1 MEGRRAPMTVNRNP
15 KKSRPYD
22 TPPKRRRSLI
32 PGATDSAAAGFVVA
46 AAAWLAIATAIGAL
60 AIFMRIVPFEFS
72 YPFGIF
78 DLGFELN
85 ERRVDAAFVNA
96 TVYGWLSN
104 AGFAA
109 VAFMT
114 PRLFGRPLAGEKLV
128 NVAMAIWNLALAGGI
143 GALYVFDLGPNAPL
157 TAIPWFIGGGLALG
171 ALLVTGSFLAT
182 AGAGIRTGY
191 VSTWFAGVA
200 LLGLAGLT
208 GLSAALGLVAF
219 VIDLPS
225 LTVAL
230 VSVFIERAIVTVW
243 LLGMAYATLH
253 YLVPRAT
260 GLPLASAGLGLL
272 TWLTW
277 LALAPVSAV
286 GELRDTQVPYFV
298 TTVGSVA
305 TILLLVPASLAVVN
319 LAQSMSGRWSA
330 VFGRGTLAFAAV
342 SATFLLA
349 AALLEAIG
357 ALASV
362 RAVVAGTEWERGV
375 FLWAAYGAYSLASL
389 GLMDH
394 AMPRIL
400 RRSWA
405 PGALTSTTLWLAF
418 AGAAI
423 GGVALMGAGLAEGS
437 LLAAG
442 TAAEE
447 VAAALLPY
455 RVAGFLAFGLVAI
468 AGLSTLVNLFLIY
481 TSGEPADYVVPG
493 STAAA
498 AAGH

>member
-1 MEGRRAPMTVNRNP
+1 MTVNRNP

-22 TPPKRRRSLI
+22 QPPKPRRSLI
-32 PGATDSAAAGFVVA
+32 PGGTDSAATGFVVA
-46 AAAWLAIATAIGAL
+46 AAVWLAIATGIGAL
-60 AIFMRIVPFEFS
+60 AIFIRIVPFELAF
-72 YPFGIF
+72 PFGIF

-85 ERRVDAAFVNA
+85 ERRVDAAFANA

-109 VAFMT
+109 IAFMT

-128 NVAMAIWNLALAGGI
+128 NVAMAIWNLSLAGGI
-143 GALYVFDLGPNAPL
+143 AALYVFDLGANAPL

-191 VSTWFAGVA
+191 ISTWFAGVA

-208 GLSAALGLVAF
+208 GLSATLGLVAF

-230 VSVFIERAIVTVW
+230 VSVFIERAIFTIW

-253 YLVPRAT
+253 YVVPRAT

-286 GELRDTQVPYFV
+286 AELRDTQVPYFV
-298 TTVGSVA
+298 TTLGSVA

-330 VFGRGTLAFAAV
+330 VFGRGALAFAAV

-349 AALLEAIG
+349 TALLEAIG
-357 ALASV
+357 SLASV
-362 RAVVAGTEWERGV
+362 QARVTGTEWERGA
-375 FLWAAYGAYSLASL
+375 FLWAAYGAFSLAAL
-389 GLMDH
+389 GLMEH
-394 AMPRIL
+394 ATPRIL
-400 RRSWA
+400 RRSWG
-405 PGALTSTTLWLAF
+405 PGVLTSATLWLVF
-418 AGAAI
+418 GGAAI
-423 GGVALMGAGLAEGS
+423 GGVGLLGAGLAEGS

-447 VAAALLPY
+447 IAAALLPY
-455 RVAGFLAFGLVAI
+455 RVAGFLGFGLVALG
-468 AGLSTLVNLFLIY
+468 GLSTLLNLFLIY
-481 TSGEPADYVVPG
+481 TSGEPADYTVPG
-493 STAAA
+493 QAATA

>member
-1 MEGRRAPMTVNRNP
+1 MEGRRALMTVNRKP
-15 KKSRPYD
+15 KQSRPYD

-32 PGATDSAAAGFVVA
+32 PGGPDSAATGFVVA
-46 AAAWLAIATAIGAL
+46 AAVWLAIATGIGAL
-60 AIFMRIVPFEFS
+60 AIFIRIAPFELA

-85 ERRVDAAFVNA
+85 ARRVDAAFANA

-128 NVAMAIWNLALAGGI
+128 NVAMGIWNLSLAGGI

-171 ALLVTGSFLAT
+171 ALLITGSFLAT

-191 VSTWFAGVA
+191 ISTWFAGVA

-208 GLSAALGLVAF
+208 GLGAALGLVAF

-230 VSVFIERAIVTVW
+230 VSVFIERAVITVW

-253 YLVPRAT
+253 YLVPRGT

-277 LALAPVSAV
+277 LALAPVSALA
-286 GELRDTQVPYFV
+286 ELRDTQVPYVV
-298 TTVGSVA
+298 TTLGSVA

-330 VFGRGTLAFAAV
+330 VFGRGALAFAAV

-349 AALLEAIG
+349 TALLEAIG
-357 ALASV
+357 SLASV
-362 RAVVAGTEWERGV
+362 QARVAGTEWERGV
-375 FLWAAYGAYSLASL
+375 FLWAAYGAFSLAAF
-389 GLMDH
+389 GLMEH
-394 AMPRIL
+394 AVPRIL
-400 RRSWA
+400 RRAWG
-405 PGALTSTTLWLAF
+405 PGPLTSATLWLAF
-418 AGAAI
+418 GGAAVA
-423 GGVALMGAGLAEGS
+423 GVALMGAGLAEGS
-437 LLAAG
+437 LLAAA
-442 TAAEE
+442 TAAEDIS
-447 VAAALLPY
+447 AALLPY
-455 RVAGFLAFGLVAI
+455 RVPALLGFGLVAL
-468 AGLSTLVNLFLIY
+468 AGLSALINLFLIY
-481 TSGEPADYVVPG
+481 TSGEPADYTVPRQ
-493 STAAA
+493 AAT

>member
-32 PGATDSAAAGFVVA
+32 PGGPDSAATGFVVA
-46 AAAWLAIATAIGAL
+46 AAIWLAIATGIGAL
-60 AIFMRIVPFEFS
+60 AIFIRIVPFELAF
-72 YPFGIF
+72 PIGFF

-85 ERRVDAAFVNA
+85 QRRVDAAFANA

-109 VAFMT
+109 IAFMT

-143 GALYVFDLGPNAPL
+143 GALYVFDLGPNAAL
-157 TAIPWFIGGGLALG
+157 TAIPWFIGGGLAFG
-171 ALLVTGSFLAT
+171 ALLITGSFLAT
-182 AGAGIRTGY
+182 AGAGITRGY
-191 VSTWFAGVA
+191 ISTWFAGVA

-208 GLSAALGLVAF
+208 GLSAALGLVDF
-219 VIDLPS
+219 LIDLPS

-230 VSVFIERAIVTVW
+230 ASVFIERAVFTIW
-243 LLGMAYATLH
+243 LLGMAYATLL
-253 YLVPRAT
+253 YIVPRAT
-260 GLPLASAGLGLL
+260 GLPLASAGLALL

-277 LALAPVSAV
+277 LAFAPLSAV

-298 TTVGSVA
+298 TSLGSVA
-305 TILLLVPASLAVVN
+305 TMLLLVPASLAVVN
-319 LAQSMSGRWSA
+319 LAQSMSGRWSG
-330 VFGRGTLAFAAV
+330 VFGRGALAFAAA
-342 SATFLLA
+342 SAAFLLA

-357 ALASV
+357 SLASV
-362 RAVVAGTEWERGV
+362 QARVAGTEWERGV
-375 FLWAAYGAYSLASL
+375 FLWAAYGAFSLAAL
-389 GLMDH
+389 GLLEH
-394 AMPRIL
+394 AAPRVL
-400 RRSWA
+400 RRSWG
-405 PGALTSTTLWLAF
+405 PGALTSATLWLVF
-418 AGAAI
+418 GGAAI
-423 GGVALMGAGLAEGS
+423 GGVGLMGAGLAEGS
-437 LLAAG
+437 LLASG

-447 VAAALLPY
+447 IAAALLPY
-455 RVAGFLAFGLVAI
+455 RVVGFLGFGLVAL

-481 TSGEPADYVVPG
+481 TSGEPADYTVPG
-493 STAAA
+493 QAATA

>member
-32 PGATDSAAAGFVVA
+32 PGGTDSAATGFVVA
-46 AAAWLAIATAIGAL
+46 AAIWLAIATGIGAL
-60 AIFMRIVPFEFS
+60 AIFIRIVPLEFTF
-72 YPFGIF
+72 PFGIF

-85 ERRVDAAFVNA
+85 ERRVDAAFANA

-109 VAFMT
+109 IAFMA
-114 PRLFGRPLAGEKLV
+114 PRLFGRPLAGEALV
-128 NVAMAIWNLALAGGI
+128 NVAMAIWNLSLAGGI
-143 GALYVFDLGPNAPL
+143 AALYVFELGQNAPL

-191 VSTWFAGVA
+191 ISTWFAGVA

-208 GLSAALGLVAF
+208 GLSAALGLVRFF
-219 VIDLPS
+219 VDLPD

-230 VSVFIERAIVTVW
+230 ASVFIERAIVTIW
-243 LLGMAYATLH
+243 LLGTAYATLH

-286 GELRDTQVPYFV
+286 AELRDTQVPYFV
-298 TTVGSVA
+298 TTLGSVA

-330 VFGRGTLAFAAV
+330 VFGRGALAYAAV

-349 AALLEAIG
+349 VALLEAIG
-357 ALASV
+357 SLSSV
-362 RAVVAGTEWERGV
+362 RAAVSGTEWERGV
-375 FLWAAYGAYSLASL
+375 FLWMAYGAFSLAAL
-389 GLMDH
+389 GLMEH

-400 RRSWA
+400 RRSWG
-405 PGALTSTTLWLAF
+405 PGALSSATLWLVF
-418 AGAAI
+418 GGAAI

-442 TAAEE
+442 TAPEE
-447 VAAALLPY
+447 IGASLLPY
-455 RVAGFLAFGLVAI
+455 RILGFLGFGLVALGGI
-468 AGLSTLVNLFLIY
+468 SSLVNLFLIY
-481 TSGEPADYVVPG
+481 TSGEPADYTVPG
-493 STAAA
+493 RAASAAA
-498 AAGH
+498 SH

>member
-1 MEGRRAPMTVNRNP
+1 MEGPRAPMTVNRNP

-32 PGATDSAAAGFVVA
+32 PGGTDSAATGFTVA
-46 AAAWLAIATAIGAL
+46 AAVWLAIATGIGAL
-60 AIFMRIVPFEFS
+60 AIFLRIVPFELTV
-72 YPFGIF
+72 PFGIF

-85 ERRVDAAFVNA
+85 ERRADAAFVNA

-104 AGFAA
+104 AGFTAI
-109 VAFMT
+109 VFMA
-114 PRLFGRPLAGEKLV
+114 PRLFGRPLAGEKLA
-128 NVAMAIWNLALAGGI
+128 NVAMAIWNLSLAGGI

-191 VSTWFAGVA
+191 LSTWFAGVA

-208 GLSAALGLVAF
+208 GLSATLGLADF
-219 VIDLPS
+219 LLDLPS

-230 VSVFIERAIVTVW
+230 VSVFIQRAIVTVW

-277 LALAPVSAV
+277 LALAPASAI
-286 GELRDTQVPYFV
+286 GELRDTQVPYV
-298 TTVGSVA
+298 ITTLGSVA
-305 TILLLVPASLAVVN
+305 TILLFVPAALAVVN
-319 LAQSMSGRWSA
+319 LAQSMSGRWSG
-330 VFGRGTLAFAAV
+330 VFGRGPLAFAAV

-349 AALLEAIG
+349 TALLEAIG
-357 ALASV
+357 SLASV
-362 RAVVAGTEWERGV
+362 QARVVGTEWERGA
-375 FLWAAYGAYSLASL
+375 FLWAAYGAFGLAAL
-389 GLMDH
+389 GLIEH
-394 AMPRIL
+394 ATPRIL
-400 RRSWA
+400 RRSWG
-405 PGALTSTTLWLAF
+405 PGLLSSATLWF
-418 AGAAI
+418 VFGGAAI

-437 LLAAG
+437 LLASG
-442 TAAEE
+442 TAPEDL
-447 VAAALLPY
+447 AAALLPY
-455 RVAGFLAFGLVAI
+455 RVAGFLGFGLVALG
-468 AGLSTLVNLFLIY
+468 GLSTLINLFLVY
-481 TSGEPADYVVPG
+481 TSGQPADYTVPG
-493 STAAA
+493 QAATA

>member
-1 MEGRRAPMTVNRNP
+1 MTVNRNL

-32 PGATDSAAAGFVVA
+32 PDGPDSAATGFVVA
-46 AAAWLAIATAIGAL
+46 AAVWLAIATGIGAL
-60 AIFMRIVPFEFS
+60 AIFIRVVPFELA

-78 DLGFELN
+78 DLGFALDA
-85 ERRVDAAFVNA
+85 RRVDAAFVNA

-109 VAFMT
+109 IAFMT
-114 PRLFGRPLAGEKLV
+114 PRLFGRPIAGEKLV
-128 NVAMAIWNLALAGGI
+128 TVAMAIWNLSLAGGI

-171 ALLVTGSFLAT
+171 ALLITGSFLAT

-191 VSTWFAGVA
+191 ISTWFAGVA

-219 VIDLPS
+219 AIELPS

-230 VSVFIERAIVTVW
+230 VSVFIERAIITVW
-243 LLGMAYATLH
+243 LLGMAFATLH

-260 GLPLASAGLGLL
+260 GLPLASAGLALL

-286 GELRDTQVPYFV
+286 AELRDTQVPYVV
-298 TTVGSVA
+298 TTLGSVA

-330 VFGRGTLAFAAV
+330 VFGRGALAFAAV

-349 AALLEAIG
+349 TALLEAIG
-357 ALASV
+357 SLASV
-362 RAVVAGTEWERGV
+362 QARVAGTEWERGV
-375 FLWAAYGAYSLASL
+375 FLWAAYGAFSLAAL
-389 GLMDH
+389 GLMEH
-394 AMPRIL
+394 AAPRIL
-400 RRSWA
+400 RRSWG
-405 PGALTSTTLWLAF
+405 PGPLTSATLWLTF
-418 AGAAI
+418 GGAAI

-437 LLAAG
+437 LLASG
-442 TAAEE
+442 TAAGEIS
-447 VAAALLPY
+447 AALLPY
-455 RVAGFLAFGLVAI
+455 RVAGFLGFGLVALG
-468 AGLSTLVNLFLIY
+468 GLSTLINLFLIY
-481 TSGEPADYVVPG
+481 TSGEPADYTVPG
-493 STAAA
+493 QAAT